1 MPLAA
6 AYCGGATSVC
16 APAAAKR
23 QHKVATFLGVRH
35 GSISTGGFSCR
46 AVANRFL
53 LARHHGLRTSSFVDA
68 MSCTSSD
75 TEAFVTAVSNLLNY
89 QPADRSSVKPVVSA
103 VFERFTERA
112 IKTVMLAQRE
122 AKALGKVEVG
132 TEQLLLG
139 LIAEDRAREGFLRSG
154 VTIERAREA
163 ARALSGQDG
172 EILPDNKPA
181 TDVPFSAG
189 SKRVFEVA
197 LESSKTM
204 GHNYIAPEHIAL
216 ALFAVDEDG
225 PASKVLERIGLKRE
239 KLQSEAVSRLQGEL
253 AKDGRTP
260 FAPLVVPEKTAAGTG
275 TASKR
280 TVGRKDK
287 GALVDF
293 CVDVTARA
301 REGKID
307 PVIGRDKE
315 VQRVVQIL
323 ARRTK
328 NNPMLLGEPGVGKTA
343 IAEGLALRIA
353 NSNVP
358 EFLID
363 KRVMSLDM
371 GLLLAGA
378 KERGELESRVTN
390 LIDEVKK
397 SGNVI
402 LLIDEVHTL
411 VGSGS
416 VGRGGSSGAG
426 LDIAN
431 LLKPPLARGE
441 LQCIGATTI
450 KEHRRHI
457 EKDKALARRFQ
468 PVMVDEPSQEDTVQ
482 ILMGLRDKYED
493 HHKCIISVE
502 AIEAAV
508 SLSARYIADRF
519 LPDKAIDL
527 LDEAG
532 SRARIGS
539 FKRRK
544 ENQVAIL
551 SRSPSEYWQEI
562 RAVQTF
568 QESVLAPQ
576 VSGIS
581 QSSSGD
587 GQANSGFLETGLLTS
602 DSQDATSLNLRSLL
616 NSDVFEEGPVI
627 VGPAEIASVASLWS
641 GIPVEQLTV
650 DEQNKL
656 INLEEVLRNQVV
668 GQDDAVNAIAR
679 AVRRAR
685 VGLKDPNRPIA
696 AMLFCGP
703 TGVGKTEL
711 TKALATHYFGSESA
725 MVRLDMSEY
734 MERHTVSKLIGSPP
748 GYIGYGDG
756 GTLTEAVRRR
766 PFTVILLDEIEKAH
780 PDVFNILLQVFEDG
794 HLTNSQGRK
803 VSFKNTLLVMTSNI
817 GSTAIAKGGSNRI
830 GFTFTDDAHGGKY
843 AALRDLVM
851 EELKAHFQPELL
863 NRLDDVVVFRSLEK
877 TDVREI
883 VEIMLKETRE
893 RLLKLGIGLEVSEAM
908 VKLICD
914 QGYDRSYGA
923 RPLRRAIIQLVEDKV
938 SEELLGETYM
948 AGDTALVDLDETG
961 NPAIIH
967 HNKPDRCRDGLC
979 VSVRTNSL

>member
-1 MPLAA
+1 MSAA
-6 AYCGGATSVC
+6 AV
-16 APAAAKR
+16 AKR
-23 QHKVATFLGVRH
+23 QHKGATFFNVRH
-35 GSISTGGFSCR
+35 CSVPLSCR
-46 AVANRFL
+46 AAANRFC
-53 LARHHGLRTSSFVDA
+53 LARHQGLRTSGSVDA
-68 MSCTSSD
+68 ISCSPSD
-75 TEAFVTAVSNLLNY
+75 TEAFFSAVSRLLDSHGI
-89 QPADRSSVKPVVSA
+89 QGGSIKPVVSA

-122 AKALGKVEVG
+122 AKALGKAEVG
-132 TEQLLLG
+132 TEQLLLA
-139 LIAEDRAREGFLRSG
+139 LIAEDRASEGFLRSG

-163 ARALSGQDG
+163 ARALSGLNASDAV
-172 EILPDNKPA
+172 PDNKPA
-181 TDVPFSAG
+181 TDVPFSVG

-216 ALFAVDEDG
+216 ALFAVDENG
-225 PASKVLERIGLKRE
+225 PASRVLERLGLKRE
-239 KLQSEAVSRLQGEL
+239 KLQTEAVSRLQGEL

-260 FAPLVVPEKTAAGTG
+260 FVPLAVPEKTAAGTG
-275 TASKR
+275 TMSKR
-280 TVGRKDK
+280 TVGRKEK
-287 GALVDF
+287 GALADF
-293 CVDVTARA
+293 CVDITARA
-301 REGKID
+301 SEGRID
-307 PVIGRDKE
+307 PVIGRDRE

-343 IAEGLALRIA
+343 IAEGLALRIVD
-353 NSNVP
+353 SNVP
-358 EFLID
+358 EFLLG

-378 KERGELESRVTN
+378 KERGELELRVTN

-416 VGRGGSSGAG
+416 VGRGGSGGAG

-431 LLKPPLARGE
+431 LLKPQLARGE
-441 LQCIGATTI
+441 LQCIGATTVV
-450 KEHRRHI
+450 EHRRHI

-468 PVMVDEPSQEDTVQ
+468 PVMVDEPSQEDAIQ
-482 ILMGLRDKYED
+482 ILLGLRDKYES
-493 HHKCIISVE
+493 HHKCIITAE
-502 AIEAAV
+502 AVEAAV

-532 SRARIGS
+532 SRARINAC
-539 FKRRK
+539 KRRR

-551 SRSPSEYWQEI
+551 SRSPTEYWQEI
-562 RAVQTF
+562 RAVQAF
-568 QESVLAPQ
+568 QESVLVPQ
-576 VSGIS
+576 VSVVPEL
-581 QSSSGD
+581 SSGSR
-587 GQANSGFLETGLLTS
+587 GSVSEFVETGLASTEA
-602 DSQDATSLNLRSLL
+602 QDDTSLNLRSLL
-616 NSDVFEEGPVI
+616 SSDDFENGPIV

-641 GIPVEQLTV
+641 GIPIEQLTI

-656 INLEEVLRNQVV
+656 INLEEVLQGRVV
-668 GQDDAVNAIAR
+668 GQNDAVSAIAR

-711 TKALATHYFGSESA
+711 TRALAEHYFGSESA

-748 GYIGYGDG
+748 GYVGYGDG

-794 HLTNSQGRK
+794 HLTDSQGRK

-817 GSTAIAKGGSNRI
+817 GSTAIAKGQSNRI
-830 GFTFTDDAHGGKY
+830 GFTFIDQTDGGKY
-843 AALRDLVM
+843 TALRELVM
-851 EELKAHFQPELL
+851 EELKSYFRPELL

-877 TDVREI
+877 ADVREI
-883 VEIMLKETRE
+883 VEIMLRETKD
-893 RLLKLGIGLEVSEAM
+893 RLLKLGVGLEISEAI

-914 QGYDRSYGA
+914 QGYDRTYGA

-938 SEELLGETYM
+938 SEALLAENYL

-961 NPAIIH
+961 NPVVVH
-967 HNKPDRCRDGLC
+967 HYKPDRCHDALC
-979 VSVRTNSL
+979 VSVRTN

>member
-1 MPLAA
+1 MEVMPLAA
-6 AYCGGATSVC
+6 AYCGGASSMS
-16 APAAAKR
+16 AAAAAKR
-23 QHKVATFLGVRH
+23 HHKGANFFSVRH
-35 GSISTGGFSCR
+35 GSVPLSCR
-46 AVANRFL
+46 AAANRFCL
-53 LARHHGLRTSSFVDA
+53 VRYQGLRTSSSVDA
-68 MSCTSSD
+68 ISNSPSD
-75 TEAFVTAVSNLLNY
+75 TEAFFAVVSRLLDS
-89 QPADRSSVKPVVSA
+89 QVIHAGSIRPVVSA

-122 AKALGKVEVG
+122 AKALGKAEVG

-139 LIAEDRAREGFLRSG
+139 LIAEDRASEGFLRSG

-163 ARALSGQDG
+163 ARILSGQNESG
-172 EILPDNKPA
+172 AVPDSKPA
-181 TDVPFSAG
+181 TDVPFSVG

-225 PASKVLERIGLKRE
+225 PASRVLERLGLKRE
-239 KLQSEAVSRLQGEL
+239 KLQTEAVSRLQGEL

-260 FAPLVVPEKTAAGTG
+260 FVPLAVPEKTAAGTG
-275 TASKR
+275 TMSKR
-280 TVGRKDK
+280 TVGRKEK

-293 CVDVTARA
+293 CVDITARA
-301 REGKID
+301 SEGKVD

-343 IAEGLALRIA
+343 IAEGLALRIVD
-353 NSNVP
+353 SNVP
-358 EFLID
+358 EFLLG

-416 VGRGGSSGAG
+416 VGRGGSGGAG

-441 LQCIGATTI
+441 LQCIGATTVV
-450 KEHRRHI
+450 EHRKHI

-482 ILMGLRDKYED
+482 ILLGLRDKYEN
-493 HHKCIISVE
+493 HHKCIITAE
-502 AIEAAV
+502 AVEAAV

-532 SRARIGS
+532 SRARINAY
-539 FKRRK
+539 KRRK

-562 RAVQTF
+562 RAVQAF
-568 QESVLAPQ
+568 QESVLVPQ
-576 VSGIS
+576 VSVVPEL
-581 QSSSGD
+581 SSGSRD
-587 GQANSGFLETGLLTS
+587 SASEIVETGLS
-602 DSQDATSLNLRSLL
+602 EAQDATSLNLRSLL
-616 NSDVFEEGPVI
+616 NSDEFENGPV
-627 VGPAEIASVASLWS
+627 VVDAAEIASVASMWS
-641 GIPVEQLTV
+641 GIPIEQLTI

-656 INLEEVLRNQVV
+656 INLEEVLRGRVV
-668 GQDDAVNAIAR
+668 GQNDAVSAIAQ

-711 TKALATHYFGSESA
+711 TKALAEHYFGSESA

-748 GYIGYGDG
+748 GYVGYGDG

-794 HLTNSQGRK
+794 HLTDSQGRK

-817 GSTAIAKGGSNRI
+817 GSTAIAKGQSNRI
-830 GFTFTDDAHGGKY
+830 GFTFTDQTDGGKY
-843 AALRDLVM
+843 GALRELVM
-851 EELKAHFQPELL
+851 EELKSYFRPELL

-877 TDVREI
+877 SDVREI
-883 VEIMLKETRE
+883 VEIMIKETEE
-893 RLLKLGIGLEVSEAM
+893 RLSKLGVGLEISEAM

-914 QGYDRSYGA
+914 QGYDRTYGA

-938 SEELLGETYM
+938 SEALLAENYL

-961 NPAIIH
+961 NPVVVH
-967 HNKPDRCRDGLC
+967 HRKPDRCHDAVC
-979 VSVRTNSL
+979 VSVRTN